1 MSENMMNSPMASPYL
16 FFEGRCEEAVEFYKT
31 ALNAEV
37 GMMMRYKEA
46 PEPPPGPM
54 PAGYEN
60 KIIHAQLKIGPTIVM
75 MSDGRCT
82 GRANFSGFALSLM
95 VPTEAE
101 AKKRFAALA
110 EGGQA
115 QMPLSKTFFSP
126 SFGMVMDRFGVLWMV
141 LVPGHP
147 PKK

>member
-1 MSENMMNSPMASPYL
+1 MINNPLASPYL
-16 FFEGRCEEAVEFYKT
+16 FFEGRCEEAVEFYKR
-31 ALNAEV
+31 AVGAEV

-60 KIIHAQLKIGPTIVM
+60 KIIHAQLQIGPTIVM
-75 MSDGRCT
+75 MSDGRCS
-82 GRANFSGFALSLM
+82 GKASFQGFALSLM

-101 AKKRFAALA
+101 AKKRFSALS

-115 QMPLSKTFFSP
+115 PMPLAKTFFSP
-126 SFGMVMDRFGVLWMV
+126 SFGMLIDRFGVMWMV
-141 LVPGHP
+141 LVHVERN
-147 PKK
+147 

>member
-1 MSENMMNSPMASPYL
+1 MSNGINNPLVSPYV
-16 FFEGRCEEAVEFYKT
+16 FFEGRCEEAVEFYKK
-31 ALNAEV
+31 ALGAEV

-75 MSDGRCT
+75 MSDGRCM
-82 GRANFSGFALSLM
+82 GKSNFQGFALSLM

-101 AKKRFAALA
+101 AKKRFAALS

-115 QMPLSKTFFSP
+115 QAPLSKTFFSP
-126 SFGMVMDRFGVLWMV
+126 AFGMVTDRFGVLWMV
-141 LVPGHP
+141 LVPRP
-147 PKK
+147 M